1 MSSSNI
7 PRRGDHIRV
16 LRSLGYY
23 HHGVFV
29 SNDEVIH
36 FTTAEDDGILDWS
49 KARVMQTDLQQ
60 FLRGGRLEIVKHD
73 PSKLYPVDDIVEYA
87 RDCVGD
93 TGYNL
98 FRENCEHFANECV
111 IGEHRSK
118 QSDGF
123 IGALKTA
130 ADFAGGKAM
139 GLFGSLISG
148 ALDILGNIFS
158 SSSSGGRKPAKTEK
172 VKLEE
177 IERDRQIKLAE
188 IERDKSL
195 SLADKEA
202 ARLKIER
209 AHQIKLLQEQTR
221 SRMAEAE
228 QQAGLKEL
236 ENEMQ
241 LRLIDKDNERINL
254 VRDAQ
259 QELIQ
264 MQTMSQIAIEK
275 AQTEGFT
282 ERTKQFIILQEKMTE
297 IAQKRIE
304 IIASCS
310 LPLIKD
316 IENFYGEVNDKIQ
329 ANRDEY
335 NTKKFPQLLSIL
347 RQYDKD
353 SLEYEIYAEQ
363 IRDDRI
369 QQKKFIEQQ
378 LSRVSERQNLV
389 LKDFLSSKGKII
401 EQTEQITKQLTE
413 GYLKHTE
420 NLLEGQKKLA
430 ALPSSD
436 LKQLMPPK
444 T

>member
-1 MSSSNI
+1 M
-7 PRRGDHIRV
+7 PV
-16 LRSLGYY
+16 
-23 HHGVFV
+23 
-29 SNDEVIH
+29 
-36 FTTAEDDGILDWS
+36 TAS
-49 KARVMQTDLQQ
+49 
-60 FLRGGRLEIVKHD
+60 
-73 PSKLYPVDDIVEYA
+73 
-87 RDCVGD
+87 
-93 TGYNL
+93 
-98 FRENCEHFANECV
+98 
-111 IGEHRSK
+111 
-118 QSDGF
+118 
-123 IGALKTA
+123 
-130 ADFAGGKAM
+130 
-139 GLFGSLISG
+139 
-148 ALDILGNIFS
+148 
-158 SSSSGGRKPAKTEK
+158 KTEK

-177 IERDRQIKLAE
+177 VERDRQIKLAE

-310 LPLIKD
+310 LPIIKD
-316 IENFYGEVNDKIQ
+316 IENFYNEVGEKISE
-329 ANRDEY
+329 RGDEY
-335 NTKKFPQLLSIL
+335 NTKKLPQLLAIL

-353 SLEYEIYAEQ
+353 SPEHEIYSAQ
-363 IRDDRI
+363 IRADMER
-369 QQKKFIEQQ
+369 QGRFIEEQMA
-378 LSRVSERQNLV
+378 RVHERQNLV
-389 LKDFLSSKGKII
+389 MQSFISSREKIL
-401 EQTEQITKQLTE
+401 EQTGQITERIAEK
-413 GYLKHTE
+413 YLSA
-420 NLLEGQKKLA
+420 GQSTLP
-430 ALPSSD
+430 ALPNAD
-436 LKQLMPPK
+436 LKQLPPAD
-444 T
+444 